1 LDKGNVF
8 MKKFV
13 TLLFSSFFIGV
24 GLNLFIIPIHLIN
37 GGIFGISLLI
47 KYVWGIQVGHT
58 MIMINIPIYLL
69 SLLYDKSYF
78 FNAILGLVFTS
89 TIIDWLTP
97 LNGMVHLPIITSAII
112 GGMTIGIGV
121 GFMLRQ
127 HISPGGV
134 DLLALLISKTTAT
147 NPGII
152 IFIIDSLIVIAGI
165 IILKDLKLMYSLI
178 TISCVGFCVI
188 IINSFK
194 TINFLR

>member
-1 LDKGNVF
+1 

-194 TINFLR
+194 AINFLR

>member
-1 LDKGNVF
+1 

-24 GLNLFIIPIHLIN
+24 GLNLFLIPIHLIN

-97 LNGMVHLPIITSAII
+97 LNGLVHLPIITSAII

>member
-1 LDKGNVF
+1 

-78 FNAILGLVFTS
+78 FNAILGLAFTS

-97 LNGMVHLPIITSAII
+97 LNGLVHLPIITSAII

-121 GFMLRQ
+121 GLMLRQ

>member
-1 LDKGNVF
+1 MDKGNVF

>member
-1 LDKGNVF
+1 

>member
-1 LDKGNVF
+1 

-24 GLNLFIIPIHLIN
+24 GLNLFLIPIHLIN

-97 LNGMVHLPIITSAII
+97 LNGLVHLPIITSAII

-134 DLLALLISKTTAT
+134 DLLALLISKTTAI